1 MKDEPIY
8 ATGETPQAGDV
19 VECLPGNGAYHP
31 DHVIREGEQ
40 YTVVEVDGG
49 YLFFADNYGW
59 WPTRF
64 ALVEREGVRL

>member
-1 MKDEPIY
+1 MESRY
-8 ATGETPQAGDV
+8 YGGETPQIGDV
-19 VECLPGNGAYHP
+19 VECLPGEASYVPEHE
-31 DHVIREGEQ
+31 ISEGEQ
-40 YTVVEVDGG
+40 YEVVEVDGG